1 MINRDNNPWRP
12 LPAPDIDWRDGI
24 PVSKEF
30 DDVYYSTDDG
40 IAESHYVFLE
50 GSQFRSHLKEKR
62 LTIAETGFGT
72 GLNCLVALNAWLDQS
87 NRRASDSTLHY
98 IKQRTPK
105 ENKEKIVICSRE
117 WVEKLRAL
125 DK

>member
-24 PVSKEF
+24 PVSREF
-30 DDVYYSTDDG
+30 DDVYYSTDNG

-50 GSQFRSHLKEKR
+50 GSQFWSHSKEKR

-72 GLNCLVALNAWLDQS
+72 GLNCLVALNAWPDQS
-87 NRRASDSTLHY
+87 NQRASDSTLHY
-98 IKQRTPK
+98 VGFEAHPLTKAQLQRAW
-105 ENKEKIVICSRE
+105 EK
-117 WVEKLRAL
+117 
-125 DK
+125 

>member
-30 DDVYYSTDDG
+30 DDVYYSTDNG

-50 GSQFRSHLKEKR
+50 GSQFRSHSKEKR

-72 GLNCLVALNAWLDQS
+72 GLNCLVALNAWLD
-87 NRRASDSTLHY
+87 
-98 IKQRTPK
+98 
-105 ENKEKIVICSRE
+105 
-117 WVEKLRAL
+117 
-125 DK
+125 